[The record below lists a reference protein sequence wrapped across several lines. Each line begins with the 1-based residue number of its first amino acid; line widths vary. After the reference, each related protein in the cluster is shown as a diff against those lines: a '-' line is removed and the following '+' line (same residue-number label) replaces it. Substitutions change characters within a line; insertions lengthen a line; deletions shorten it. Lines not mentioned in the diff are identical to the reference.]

1 MVLRRCKLR
10 ITSVLGR
17 HHHNRH
23 TVLVTLSLVHGWL
36 FLEKG
41 KFKSTKEREA
51 VRDLV
56 PNQYRRFEGG
66 SRFSLLANG
75 TEVESG
81 TKSTNNTPVAKVN
94 SVNESETN
102 MPTNQFS
109 RQAKSTRKF
118 PSKKTAK
125 HMLSK

>member
-1 MVLRRCKLR
+1 MQAKNNLGIRAAPPQSTHSSGNPKFGPWMVVSR
-10 ITSVLGR
+10 
-17 HHHNRH
+17 
-23 TVLVTLSLVHGWL
+23 
-36 FLEKG
+36 KG